1 VKCSPIEIK
10 GSKFSEASPPVAG
23 KLCVRCLLWNHVI
36 LKKPLDYAE
45 QIMYIQCIDIVSTL
59 LQDTNM
65 RKDTVIQ
72 ARVDSRTKEKA
83 RTILAGLDVSLSEAI
98 GMFLRQVVYQ
108 RSIPFKVELPSRQ
121 TARAIAELES
131 GKGRKSRTTK
141 ELFEDLGR

>member
-1 VKCSPIEIK
+1 
-10 GSKFSEASPPVAG
+10 
-23 KLCVRCLLWNHVI
+23 
-36 LKKPLDYAE
+36 
-45 QIMYIQCIDIVSTL
+45 
-59 LQDTNM
+59 M

-108 RSIPFKVELPSRQ
+108 RSIPFKVKLPSSQ

>member
-1 VKCSPIEIK
+1 LEC
-10 GSKFSEASPPVAG
+10 G
-23 KLCVRCLLWNHVI
+23 
-36 LKKPLDYAE
+36 LKEEESGQGFLRNPLDYAE
-45 QIMYIQCIDIVSTL
+45 QVVYIQCIDIVRTL

-108 RSIPFKVELPSRQ
+108 RSIPFKVKLPSRQ
-121 TARAIAELES
+121 TARAIVELES